1 MSTPN
6 AVHGSAPKST
16 HTDLASSLQRWI
28 IGQPAAIAA
37 IVPYIEMYEANLAPP
52 GRPVGVFMLLGP
64 TGTGKTHTVESLAQV
79 LHGSPKNVLKIDCGE
94 FQLDHEVAKLI
105 GAPPGYLGHRETHPM
120 ITQQKLQAVTSP
132 HSDLSIVLFDE
143 VEKAAPSLV
152 QLLLGVL
159 DRAILHLGD
168 NTTVNFEKSLIF
180 MTSNAGAKEMQELLR
195 PKFGFPREAALDP
208 AELGNRLDRV
218 GRLAIQKRFPPEFVN
233 RIDVI
238 VTYHPLSEES
248 LQAILDQQL
257 EAFQRHVIERLGE
270 GAFRIEVSDESRQF
284 LLRHGTSPEY
294 GARELKRVIHRHVV
308 QPVASLVARGQV
320 PGGSTLRVVYDPEG
334 DGLQIRV
341 DPGLGLAKPVSRL
354 TASVARRKSSRA
366 EVDLPAS
373 CVRVPA

>member
-1 MSTPN
+1 
-6 AVHGSAPKST
+6 
-16 HTDLASSLQRWI
+16 
-28 IGQPAAIAA
+28 
-37 IVPYIEMYEANLAPP
+37 
-52 GRPVGVFMLLGP
+52 
-64 TGTGKTHTVESLAQV
+64 
-79 LHGSPKNVLKIDCGE
+79 
-94 FQLDHEVAKLI
+94 
-105 GAPPGYLGHRETHPM
+105 M

-195 PKFGFPREAALDP
+195 PKFGFPREATLDP

-354 TASVARRKSSRA
+354 TASVARRKSGRA

>member
-195 PKFGFPREAALDP
+195 PKFGFPREATLDP